1 MYLILEW
8 FSANKL
14 KANPDKFQFIIF
26 GTNKQLAKIPPS
38 CLKIDIH
45 DNLVEA
51 AKEVKILGMQ
61 IDQTL
66 SWNSHI
72 SQLKKSLQ
80 RS

>member
-1 MYLILEW
+1 MLKDDIYLILEW

-26 GTNKQLAKIPPS
+26 GTNKQLAEIPPS
-38 CLKIDIH
+38 CTKNDIQ

-61 IDQTL
+61 IKHFHGTAT
-66 SWNSHI
+66 
-72 SQLKKSLQ
+72 SLT
-80 RS
+80 